1 MEQAGLSPYET
12 LYGKPF
18 VYVKDLF
25 LDAEAQIFWS
35 YTVDLGQF
43 QQDIHL
49 LGVNQ
54 EGPKGF

>member
-35 YTVDLGQF
+35 YTVDIGQF

-54 EGPKGF
+54 EGPKRF